1 MTSLKYDEIWEITK
15 VSFITSYVKGQRIQW
30 LGHAMRREETNE
42 ERQLNTSQQ
51 EEDQMV
57 G

>member
-1 MTSLKYDEIWEITK
+1 MTSLKYTEIREITK
-15 VSFITSYVKGQRIQW
+15 VSFITSYVKRQRIQW
-30 LGHAMRREETNE
+30 LGHALRREETNE